1 MTSPPR
7 KAPRLLV
14 RAAQTAIA
22 AAAAAD
28 FFRALE
34 FREHT
39 VPQLVSQQDE
49 APQDS
54 VLGTQIFIWL
64 MTLSTVLFLVWL
76 SRTRRNA
83 QELSPE
89 AQVPTGGRLIGAWF
103 VPVVNLFVPLRH
115 VLAIGRAS
123 SAAWD
128 RKRDTALVSLW
139 WAAWV
144 GHGLALTTTFKVA
157 PESMAGLVVAEGLM
171 AAAALLLIVVIERIT
186 ALQSAA
192 LDRLAVAPSPVE
204 V

>member
-1 MTSPPR
+1 MTAPPR
-7 KAPRLLV
+7 KAPRLLA

-22 AAAAAD
+22 AAAVAD
-28 FFRALE
+28 VFRALE

-39 VPQLVSQQDE
+39 VPHLVSQQDE

-76 SRTRRNA
+76 ARARRNA
-83 QELSPE
+83 RESSPE
-89 AQVPTGGRLIGAWF
+89 AQLPTGGRLIGAWF

-115 VLAIGRAS
+115 VLSIGRAS

-128 RKRDTALVSLW
+128 RMRDTTLVSLW
-139 WAAWV
+139 WAAWL
-144 GHGLALTTTFKVA
+144 GHGIALTTAFKVA
-157 PESMAGLVVAEGLM
+157 PESMAGLVVAEVLM
-171 AAAALLLIVVIERIT
+171 AAAAVLLILVIERVT
-186 ALQSAA
+186 TLQSAA
-192 LDRLAVAPSPVE
+192 LDRPAPVLSPAE